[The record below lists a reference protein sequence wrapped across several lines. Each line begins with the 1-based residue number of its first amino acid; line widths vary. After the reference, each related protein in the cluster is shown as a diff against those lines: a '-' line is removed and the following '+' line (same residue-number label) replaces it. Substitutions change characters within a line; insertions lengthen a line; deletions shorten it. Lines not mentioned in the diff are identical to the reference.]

1 MFDNRD
7 ALQRLLENRY
17 STDMGLPP
25 NHYDSSRTLSPA
37 PQVIAVSGGKGG
49 VGKTMLTTNLAIA
62 CADLGKRVL
71 LIDGDLGLS
80 NVDVLLNL
88 RPRASIDNVLAGECR
103 LSDVV
108 IKFTPWLDVIP
119 ASSGH
124 LKVPDLSHLHKIMLL
139 DQVDELE
146 TQYDLVLIDTSAG
159 VSRTVQYWAASA
171 ARVAIVVTP
180 EPTSLA
186 DGYATMKIL
195 NETTRE
201 NRFSLIVNMVQSLTE
216 SMSVYE
222 RFSTVAE
229 EFLGVHVSLMG
240 GIVFDQN
247 VRSSIMQRS
256 PLVKTFPFSKSAQ
269 SIVQIATQINEN
281 NDAGNAKGTAQ
292 FFWKRMI
299 NYSHSEVIC

>member
-1 MFDNRD
+1 MFDQRD
-7 ALQRLLENRY
+7 VLHRLLENQDV
-17 STDMGLPP
+17 TED
-25 NHYDSSRTLSPA
+25 PA
-37 PQVIAVSGGKGG
+37 LNRHSINPSWGTVPQVIAISGGKGG
-49 VGKTMLTTNLAIA
+49 VGKTMFTTNLALS

-71 LIDGDLGLS
+71 VIDGDLGLS

-103 LSDVV
+103 LSDIVMNV
-108 IKFTPWLDVIP
+108 TTSLDVIP

-124 LKVPDLSHLHKIMLL
+124 LRVPELSHLHKLMLL

-146 TQYDLVLIDTSAG
+146 TNYDLVLIDTSAG
-159 VSRTVQYWAASA
+159 VSHTVQYWAASA
-171 ARVAIVVTP
+171 ARVAILVTP

-201 NRFSLIVNMVQSLTE
+201 NRFSLIVNMAQNHLE

-222 RFSTVAE
+222 RFSSVAE

-240 GIVFDQN
+240 TILFDQS
-247 VRSSIMQRS
+247 VRSSIMQRT
-256 PLVKTFPFSKSAQ
+256 PLVRSFPFSKAAQ
-269 SIVQIATQINEN
+269 SVSQIAAQLNEN
-281 NDAGNAKGTAQ
+281 NDAGSAKGTAQ

-299 NYSHSEVIC
+299 NYSHGEVTC

>member
-1 MFDNRD
+1 MFDQRD
-7 ALQRLLENRY
+7 VLQRLLEDRDVIEN
-17 STDMGLPP
+17 LAL
-25 NHYDSSRTLSPA
+25 SRQPRDRGAAPA
-37 PQVIAVSGGKGG
+37 PQVIAISGGKGG
-49 VGKTMLTTNLAIA
+49 VGKTMFTTNLGLA

-71 LIDGDLGLS
+71 VIDGDLGLS

-103 LSDVV
+103 LADIV
-108 IKFTPWLDVIP
+108 INVTPWLDVIP

-124 LKVPDLSHLHKIMLL
+124 LRVPELSHLHKLMLL

-146 TQYDLVLIDTSAG
+146 TNYDLVLIDTSAG
-159 VSRTVQYWAASA
+159 ISRTVQYWAASA
-171 ARVAIVVTP
+171 ARVAIIVTP

-201 NRFSLIVNMVQSLTE
+201 NRFSLIVNMAQNQSE

-222 RFSTVAE
+222 RFSSVAE

-240 GIVFDQN
+240 TILFDPN
-247 VRSSIMQRS
+247 VRSSIMQRT
-256 PLVKTFPFSKSAQ
+256 PLVRTFPFSKSAQ
-269 SIVQIATQINEN
+269 AIVQIAAQLNEN
-281 NDAGNAKGTAQ
+281 NDTGSAKGTAQ

-299 NYSHSEVIC
+299 NYSHGEVIC